1 MSCLTLGRGTSE
13 AGGITRT
20 GNPCP
25 GDATRFLFVQVRLPV
40 EMDTSKRSLRFDAF
54 YLQIPLAIGLNLH

>member
-40 EMDTSKRSLRFDAF
+40 ELETFRRSLRFDLL
-54 YLQIPLAIGLNLH
+54 YLQSPLAIGLNLH